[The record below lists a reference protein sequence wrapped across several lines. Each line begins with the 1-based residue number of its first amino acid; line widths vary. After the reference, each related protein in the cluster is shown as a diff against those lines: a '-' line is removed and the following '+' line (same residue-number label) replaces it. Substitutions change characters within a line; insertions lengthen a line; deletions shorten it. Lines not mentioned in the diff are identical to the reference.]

1 MAFPRLNNISFWLLP
16 PSLILFIFA
25 STIEN
30 GAGTGWTLCGKE
42 FFFFMEIIKFFYM
55 REQLYCLIYTIKIIN
70 YKCQYIFTLVI
81 MWIMN
86 NQYALLGKIRSFSS
100 NQRLYEEQSED
111 NERSSFEQW
120 LVGFTDG
127 DGTFHISY
135 QNGKW
140 GLSFKLAQ
148 SRYNL
153 RVLNYIVSKLGA
165 GKVTKDGTKAQILIR
180 DRKLIGSMIIPIFDK
195 YPLLTTKHFHYLLF
209 RQAYF
214 ILINNNLSKEV
225 KNEQLIVIKNSKVS
239 DNYISPAWNNVT
251 LPLTLNHVHNIMSK
265 SWIIGFIEAEG
276 SFYLVRKDVRILHGF
291 GLTQKLDRIILEA
304 LRLVL
309 NINTKVRYKELH
321 NHYIIDT
328 TNFRNIEN
336 IIEFFRDSLK
346 GVKSL
351 EYKIWVRS
359 Y

>member
-1 MAFPRLNNISFWLLP
+1 
-16 PSLILFIFA
+16 
-25 STIEN
+25 
-30 GAGTGWTLCGKE
+30 
-42 FFFFMEIIKFFYM
+42 MEIIKFFYM

-276 SFYLVRKDVRILHGF
+276 IFYLVRKDVRILHGF

-359 Y
+359 YLKNKGDYKKLEEIRNTMRNMRKTLLDIK